1 MPVYTYR
8 CESCGVQFDQ
18 QQRFSDDSLRQ
29 CPECGEPALRK
40 LFLPV
45 GVVFKGSGFYVT
57 DNRGASR
64 GGRDSS
70 ANASKDD
77 SSKKDE
83 SKGESTK
90 SEAKG
95 EPKGEKTKASDD

>member
-1 MPVYTYR
+1 MPLYTYR

-18 QQRFSDDSLRQ
+18 QQRFSDSPLRD

-40 LFLPV
+40 LFQPV

-57 DNRGASR
+57 DNRSASR

-70 ANASKDD
+70 TSNAKDD
-77 SSKKDE
+77 SGKKDE
-83 SKGESTK
+83 SKSEPAKAEATTESKPDK
-90 SEAKG
+90 SKS
-95 EPKGEKTKASDD
+95 SDD